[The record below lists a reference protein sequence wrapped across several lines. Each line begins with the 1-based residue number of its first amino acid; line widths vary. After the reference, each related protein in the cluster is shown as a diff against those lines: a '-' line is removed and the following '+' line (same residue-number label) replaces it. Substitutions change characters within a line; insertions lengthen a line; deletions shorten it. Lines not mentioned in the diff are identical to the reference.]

1 MIKVTADTNI
11 YMSAILFG
19 GNPERIINL
28 AATGKFILLLSH
40 DILAEVAFVLRNKF
54 GWSNYQVEQVYM
66 FLNDTGLIVTPAK
79 KISVIKEDDADNR
92 ILECALEGGSDY
104 IVSGDK
110 RHLLMLKSFMDIE
123 IVSAAR
129 LIELLNRG

>member
-11 YMSAILFG
+11 YISAILFG
-19 GNPERIINL
+19 GNPEKIINL
-28 AATGKFILLLSH
+28 ATTGKIILLLAH

-54 GWSNYQVEQVYM
+54 GWSNYQVERVSKM
-66 FLNDTGLIVTPAK
+66 LSETGLIVTPAK

-104 IVSGDK
+104 IVSDDK
-110 RHLLMLKSFMDIE
+110 RHLLMLKSFKDIE
-123 IVSAAR
+123 IVSAAG
-129 LIELLNRG
+129 LIEVLNRG